1 VNAILRRSWVL
12 VALAATLPFA
22 QTLPYPPVLDD
33 GWAVVE
39 NPLVQGGLRNVA
51 RIFTSP
57 YNYGGPSTTS
67 GVFRP
72 VTTASFAANYAV
84 HGRAPAGYHLVNLL
98 LHLSASLLVL
108 SLARRLAEAAMPDRA
123 AWVALLAG
131 LLFAVHPAH
140 VEAIA
145 PIVGRKELLSAVFAL
160 GSLLVAFSGRG
171 AARSLG
177 RLAGSVA
184 LLALGILSNEGAAMT
199 PLLYGI
205 VAFALPGAAGIGNRP
220 GLRDPAGRSALLRV
234 VAVSATL
241 ALALVP
247 YLVLRGIPRGVP
259 LEAQWLAGVPRSTV
273 TFTTSRILAEYIRI
287 FSFPTFLGTDFA
299 YAARVQLIREP
310 GLDLLL
316 ATAAW
321 LPLVVGAILLL
332 RRFPLPS
339 AGLLW
344 SFAALLP
351 VLHLFPIGV
360 LMAER
365 LTYLPSAGFC
375 IAAAGVLG
383 SIRRSPVVVAAAIVL
398 VGLLGVRSAVRAA
411 EWRSDLALWESELP
425 KAPNDVV
432 VNNNLAVAYSSRGE
446 YAKAIPVLETAIRVA
461 PGYWRAHVNLG
472 IAAQGLGDRDRA
484 RQAYLK
490 AVRMAPGLSSP
501 LYFYSRFQAEEG
513 DLAGAVATL
522 TAARRVAPEEARL
535 ATAQGQHLAK
545 LGRVVEAR
553 VAFQAALAIDPMD
566 GEARTGL
573 AGLVAQPAA
582 EPAVPPATPS
592 ATPPPPR

>member
-1 VNAILRRSWVL
+1 MNALLRRSWVL
-12 VALAATLPFA
+12 VALAAILPFA
-22 QTLPYPPVLDD
+22 QTLPNPPVLDD

-39 NPLVQGGLRNVA
+39 NPLVQGGLRNA
-51 RIFTSP
+51 GRIFTSP
-57 YNYGGPSTTS
+57 YNYGGPGTT
-67 GVFRP
+67 GGLFRP
-72 VTTASFAANYAV
+72 VTTLTFAANYAV
-84 HGRAPAGYHLVNLL
+84 HGRAPGGYHLVNLL
-98 LHLSASLLVL
+98 LHLAASLLVL

-123 AWVALLAG
+123 PWVALLAG

-145 PIVGRKELLSAVFAL
+145 PIVGRKELLSAAFAL
-160 GSLLVAFSGRG
+160 GSLLVALSGRG
-171 AARSLG
+171 AARSMG

-184 LLALGILSNEGAAMT
+184 LLALGILSSEGVAVT

-205 VAFALPGAAGIGNRP
+205 VAVALPGAAGIEGRP
-220 GLRDPAGRSALLRV
+220 GLRDAQGRSAILRV
-234 VAVSATL
+234 VAVSGALTL
-241 ALALVP
+241 ALLP
-247 YLVLRGIPRGVP
+247 YLILRGMPRGVP

-273 TFTTSRILAEYIRI
+273 TFTTSRILAEYLRV
-287 FSFPTFLGTDFA
+287 FAFPSFLGTDFA

-316 ATAAW
+316 STAAW
-321 LPLVVGAILLL
+321 LPVVVGAIYCL

-344 SFAALLP
+344 SFVALLP

-365 LTYLPSAGFC
+365 LTYMPSVGFC
-375 IAAAGVLG
+375 IAAAAMVG
-383 SIRRSPVVVAAAIVL
+383 SIRRSPVVVAAVFVL
-398 VGLLGVRSAVRAA
+398 VALLGIRSAGRAA
-411 EWRSDLALWESELP
+411 DWRSDLALWESELQ

-432 VNNNLAVAYSSRGE
+432 VNNNLAVAYSYRGE
-446 YAKAIPVLETAIRVA
+446 FAKAIPVLETAIRVA

-472 IAAQGLGDRDRA
+472 VAAQGLGDRDKA
-484 RQAYLK
+484 RQAYVK
-490 AVRMAPGLSSP
+490 AIRMAPGVSSP

-522 TAARRVAPEEARL
+522 AAARRIAPEEARL

-545 LGRVVEAR
+545 LGRVAEAR
-553 VAFQAALAIDPMD
+553 AAFQAALALDPAD
-566 GEARTGL
+566 GEARAGL
-573 AGLVAQPAA
+573 AGLVAPL
-582 EPAVPPATPS
+582 
-592 ATPPPPR
+592 R

>member
-1 VNAILRRSWVL
+1 MTALLRRSWLL
-12 VALAATLPFA
+12 VALAAILPFA
-22 QTLPYPPVLDD
+22 QTLPHPPVLDD

-39 NPLVQGGLRNVA
+39 NPLVQGGLRNA
-51 RIFTSP
+51 SRIFTSP
-57 YNYGGPSTTS
+57 YNYGAS
-67 GVFRP
+67 GTLAGLFRP
-72 VTTASFAANYAV
+72 VTTLSFAANYAV
-84 HGRAPAGYHLVNLL
+84 HGRAPGGYHLVNLL
-98 LHLSASLLVL
+98 LHLCASLLVL

-123 AWVALLAG
+123 PWVALVAG

-184 LLALGILSNEGAAMT
+184 LLALGILSNEGVAVT

-205 VAFALPGAAGIGNRP
+205 VAIALPGAAGIGGRP
-220 GLRDPAGRSALLRV
+220 GLRDAPGRSALLRV
-234 VAVSATL
+234 VAVSAAM

-247 YLVLRGIPRGVP
+247 YLVLRGLPRGVP
-259 LEAQWLAGVPRSTV
+259 VEAQWLAGVPRSAV
-273 TFTTSRILAEYIRI
+273 TFTTSRILAEYLRI
-287 FSFPTFLGTDFA
+287 FTFPGFLGTDFA

-316 ATAAW
+316 STAVW
-321 LPLVVGAILLL
+321 LPVIVGAALLL

-339 AGLLW
+339 AGILW

-375 IAAAGVLG
+375 IAAAAVIG
-383 SIRRSPVVVAAAIVL
+383 SIRRSPVVVAAVFAL
-398 VGLLGVRSAVRAA
+398 VAALGVRSAVRAA
-411 EWRSDLALWESELP
+411 DWRSDLALWESELP

-446 YAKAIPVLETAIRVA
+446 YAKAIPVLEHAIRVA
-461 PGYWRAHVNLG
+461 PGYWRAQVNLG
-472 IAAQGLGDRDRA
+472 VAAQGLGNGEKA
-484 RQAYLK
+484 RQAYLT
-490 AVRMAPGLSSP
+490 AIRMAPGQADP
-501 LYFYSRFQAEEG
+501 LFFFARFQAAEG
-513 DLAGAVATL
+513 DLTSAVETLAVA
-522 TAARRVAPEEARL
+522 RRIAPEQARL

-545 LGRVVEAR
+545 LGRVAEAR
-553 VAFQAALAIDPMD
+553 AAFQAAISIDPAD
-566 GEARTGL
+566 GDARRGL
-573 AGLVAQPAA
+573 AQIPADPA
-582 EPAVPPATPS
+582 ES
-592 ATPPPPR
+592 RR

>member
-1 VNAILRRSWVL
+1 VTALLRRSSVL
-12 VALAATLPFA
+12 VALAAILPFA
-22 QTLPYPPVLDD
+22 QTLPHPPVLDD

-39 NPLVQGGLRNVA
+39 NPLVQGGFRNAA

-57 YNYGGPSTTS
+57 YNYGGPSTLG

-72 VTTASFAANYAV
+72 VTTLSFAANYAV
-84 HGRAPAGYHLVNLL
+84 HGRSPGGYHVVNLL
-98 LHLSASLLVL
+98 LHVAASLIVL
-108 SLARRLAEAAMPDRA
+108 SLTRRLAEAAMPDRA
-123 AWVALLAG
+123 PWVALVAG

-160 GSLLVAFSGRG
+160 GSLLVALSGRG

-184 LLALGILSNEGAAMT
+184 LLALGVLSNEGAAVT

-205 VAFALPGAAGIGNRP
+205 VAFALPGAAGIGGRP
-220 GLRDPAGRSALLRV
+220 GLRDPAGRSALLRL

-247 YLVLRGIPRGVP
+247 YLVLRGLPKGVP
-259 LEAQWLAGVPRSTV
+259 LEAQWLAGVPRSAV
-273 TFTTSRILAEYIRI
+273 TFTTSRILSEYLRI
-287 FSFPTFLGTDFA
+287 LAFPTFLGTDFA

-321 LPLVVGAILLL
+321 LSVLVGAILCL

-344 SFAALLP
+344 SLAALLP

-375 IAAAGVLG
+375 MAAAALVG
-383 SIRRSPVVVAAAIVL
+383 SVRRSPVVVAAAFVL

-411 EWRSDLALWESELP
+411 DWRSDLALWESELP
-425 KAPNDVV
+425 KAPSDVV

-472 IAAQGLGDRDRA
+472 VAAQGLGDLDRA
-484 RQAYLK
+484 RQAYGK
-490 AVRMAPGLSSP
+490 AIRMAPGVSSP
-501 LYFYSRFQAEEG
+501 LYFYSRFQAAEG

-522 TAARRVAPEEARL
+522 ATARRIAPEEARL

-545 LGRVVEAR
+545 LGRVAEAR
-553 VAFQAALAIDPMD
+553 AAFQAALAIDPAD
-566 GEARTGL
+566 GDARRGL
-573 AGLVAQPAA
+573 AGLVAQPVA
-582 EPAVPPATPS
+582 PPAPQ
-592 ATPPPPR
+592 PPPR

>member
-1 VNAILRRSWVL
+1 MTALLRRSSVL
-12 VALAATLPFA
+12 VALAAILPFA
-22 QTLPYPPVLDD
+22 QTLPHPPVLDD

-39 NPLVQGGLRNVA
+39 NPLVQGGFRNAA

-57 YNYGGPSTTS
+57 YNYGGPSTLG

-72 VTTASFAANYAV
+72 VTTLSFAANYAV
-84 HGRAPAGYHLVNLL
+84 HGRSPGGYHVVNLL
-98 LHLSASLLVL
+98 LHVAASLIVL
-108 SLARRLAEAAMPDRA
+108 SLTRRLAEAAMPDRA
-123 AWVALLAG
+123 PWVALVAG

-160 GSLLVAFSGRG
+160 GSLLVALSGRG

-184 LLALGILSNEGAAMT
+184 LLALGVLSNEGAAVT

-205 VAFALPGAAGIGNRP
+205 VAFALPGAAGIGGRP
-220 GLRDPAGRSALLRV
+220 GLRDPAGRSALLRL

-247 YLVLRGIPRGVP
+247 YLVLRGLPKGVP
-259 LEAQWLAGVPRSTV
+259 LEAQWLAGVPRSAV
-273 TFTTSRILAEYIRI
+273 TFTTSRILSEYLRI
-287 FSFPTFLGTDFA
+287 LAFPTFLGTDFA

-321 LPLVVGAILLL
+321 LSVLVGAILCL

-344 SFAALLP
+344 SLAALLP

-375 IAAAGVLG
+375 MAAAALVG
-383 SIRRSPVVVAAAIVL
+383 SVRRSPVVVAAAFVL

-411 EWRSDLALWESELP
+411 DWRSDLALWESELP

-432 VNNNLAVAYSSRGE
+432 VNNNLAVSYSSRGE
-446 YAKAIPVLETAIRVA
+446 YAKAIPVLEHAIRVA

-472 IAAQGLGDRDRA
+472 VAAQGLGDLDRA
-484 RQAYLK
+484 RQAYVK
-490 AVRMAPGLSSP
+490 AIRMAPGVSSP
-501 LYFYSRFQAEEG
+501 LYFYSRFQAAEG

-522 TAARRVAPEEARL
+522 ATARRIAPEEARL

-545 LGRVVEAR
+545 LGRVAEAR
-553 VAFQAALAIDPMD
+553 AAFQAALAIDPAD
-566 GEARTGL
+566 GDARRGL
-573 AGLVAQPAA
+573 AGLVAQPVA
-582 EPAVPPATPS
+582 PPAPQ
-592 ATPPPPR
+592 PPPR

>member
-1 VNAILRRSWVL
+1 MNALLRRSWVL
-12 VALAATLPFA
+12 VALAAILPFA
-22 QTLPYPPVLDD
+22 QTLPNPPVLDD

-39 NPLVQGGLRNVA
+39 NPLVQGGLRNA
-51 RIFTSP
+51 GRIFTSP
-57 YNYGGPSTTS
+57 YNYGGPGTT
-67 GVFRP
+67 GGLFRP
-72 VTTASFAANYAV
+72 VTTLTFAANYAV
-84 HGRAPAGYHLVNLL
+84 HGRAPGGYHLVNLL
-98 LHLSASLLVL
+98 LHLAASLLVL

-123 AWVALLAG
+123 PWVALLAG

-145 PIVGRKELLSAVFAL
+145 PIVGRKELLSAAFAL
-160 GSLLVAFSGRG
+160 GSLLVALSGRG
-171 AARSLG
+171 AARSMG

-184 LLALGILSNEGAAMT
+184 LLALGILSSEGVAVT

-205 VAFALPGAAGIGNRP
+205 VAVALPGAAGIEGRP
-220 GLRDPAGRSALLRV
+220 GLRDAQGRSAILRV
-234 VAVSATL
+234 VAVSGALTL
-241 ALALVP
+241 ALLP
-247 YLVLRGIPRGVP
+247 YLILRGMPRGVP

-273 TFTTSRILAEYIRI
+273 TFTTSRILAEYLRV
-287 FSFPTFLGTDFA
+287 FAFPSFLGTDFA

-316 ATAAW
+316 STAAW
-321 LPLVVGAILLL
+321 LPVVVGAIYCL

-344 SFAALLP
+344 SFVALLP

-365 LTYLPSAGFC
+365 LTYMPSVGFC
-375 IAAAGVLG
+375 LAAAAMVG
-383 SIRRSPVVVAAAIVL
+383 SIRRSPVVVAAVFVL
-398 VGLLGVRSAVRAA
+398 VALLGIRSAGRAA
-411 EWRSDLALWESELP
+411 DWRSDLALWESELQ

-432 VNNNLAVAYSSRGE
+432 VNNNLAVAYSYRGE
-446 YAKAIPVLETAIRVA
+446 FAKAIPVLETAIRVA

-472 IAAQGLGDRDRA
+472 VAAQGLGDRDKA
-484 RQAYLK
+484 RQAYVK
-490 AVRMAPGLSSP
+490 AIRMAPGVSSP

-522 TAARRVAPEEARL
+522 AAARRIAPEEARL

-545 LGRVVEAR
+545 LGRVAEAR
-553 VAFQAALAIDPMD
+553 AAFQAALALDPAD
-566 GEARTGL
+566 GEARAGL
-573 AGLVAQPAA
+573 AGLVAPL
-582 EPAVPPATPS
+582 
-592 ATPPPPR
+592 R